1 MSTMRALVYG
11 AYGSPEV
18 LEIKEVPKPI
28 PGPHDLLIQVKAVGL
43 NPADYKIRKGELKV
57 DHQTLP
63 MISGFDVAGTV
74 VGKGDQAQEF
84 QLGDEVFAFHW
95 PQPLGMNGCLAEF
108 VSVPANVVALKPL
121 ASSWAEAAGIPVCG
135 LTAYQGLFSHLKL
148 QGPRQSI
155 LILGG
160 TGGVGSF
167 AVQLARATGAEVLAT
182 CSSENAPYVRA
193 LGATLTFDYQKPDW
207 ITKAQK
213 AYPNGIDFIF
223 DTVGESNKAYIGL
236 LAPGGTVVSC
246 ANFDVEKDAQRA
258 GRSGMSYVM
267 EPSASQLKLL
277 AKRFDTS
284 HLSVRVETFKMDKA
298 REAHQILE
306 AGHTIGKLVVMM

>member
-1 MSTMRALVYG
+1 MSTMRALVFG

-18 LEIKEVPKPI
+18 LELKEVPKPV
-28 PGPHDLLIQVKAVGL
+28 PGPQDLLIQVKAVGL
-43 NPADYKIRKGELKV
+43 NPADYKIRKGEFKTN
-57 DHQTLP
+57 HHSLP
-63 MISGFDVAGTV
+63 ITSGFDVSGIV
-74 VGKGDQAQEF
+74 VGKGDQAQDF

-95 PQPLGMNGCLAEF
+95 PQPLGLNGCLAEF

-121 ASSWAEAAGIPVCG
+121 ASSWAEAAAIPVCG
-135 LTAYQGLFSHLKL
+135 LTAYQGLFTHLKL

-182 CSSENAPYVRA
+182 CSAENAPYVRA
-193 LGATLTFDYQKPDW
+193 LGANVTFDHQKPDW

-213 AYPNGIDFIF
+213 AYPNGIDLIF
-223 DTVGESNKAYIGL
+223 DTVGETNKAYIGL

-246 ANFDVEKDAQRA
+246 ANFDIEKEAQHA
-258 GRSGMSYVM
+258 GRNGICYVM
-267 EPSASQLKLL
+267 EPSTGQLKYL

-284 HLSVRVETFKMDKA
+284 HLSVRVETFKLDKA

-306 AGHTIGKLVVMM
+306 AGHTVGKLVVMM